1 MKRKTKFLFAIAGLL
16 SISILTL
23 IILISIPVKVVFHTN
38 ESELNKK
45 NSIHQIEVTPNF
57 NKNNTEIISISDLF
71 SIKFGKIFRIVRKS
85 DSICLDFIT

>member
-45 NSIHQIEVTPNF
+45 KFYSPN
-57 NKNNTEIISISDLF
+57 
-71 SIKFGKIFRIVRKS
+71 
-85 DSICLDFIT
+85 